1 MDTTND
7 AKSII
12 EAARAQI
19 EVKTL
24 ADGTQ
29 VAAVPQGFS
38 IQTLTKH
45 LPVASRIVAN
55 KSFHD
60 GDSLARYVQRYKDAD
75 SLLIASITASKVV
88 TLLDYH
94 SAEAPAAVDHS
105 ATWQVRHSDEFTEWS
120 KLNGRLTEQAEF
132 IRFLEEHV
140 SDIVSPDPASILE
153 LAKDFS
159 AMKSVKFQ
167 SAKRLDNG
175 DRNLQYVEET
185 GTKSGIEIPQKLTLS
200 MPIYY
205 GEEPVQFQAWF
216 RYRIADGGLTLGYE
230 FHRIEPVKQAAFKA
244 AVHRVAELAGL
255 DPFYGDA

>member
-1 MDTTND
+1 METNNN
-7 AKSII
+7 AEAII
-12 EAARAQI
+12 EAARQQI

-29 VAAVPQGFS
+29 IAAVPREFT

-45 LPVASRIVAN
+45 LPIPGRIVAA

-60 GDSLARYVQRYKDAD
+60 GDSLARYAQRYKGAD
-75 SLLIASITASKVV
+75 SLLVASIAASKVAV
-88 TLLDYH
+88 LLDYH
-94 SAEAPAAVDHS
+94 GAAAPQAVDHS
-105 ATWQVRHSDEFTEWS
+105 ATWAVRYSDEFTEWS
-120 KLNGRLTEQAEF
+120 RINGKLTEQGEF

-140 SDIVSPDPASILE
+140 GDIVSPDPASVLE

-175 DRNLQYVEET
+175 DRTLQYVEET
-185 GTKSGIEIPQKLTLS
+185 GTKSGIQVPQKLMLS

-205 GEEPVQFQAWF
+205 GEEPVRFEAWF
-216 RYRIADGGLTLGYE
+216 RYRIADGGLCLGYE
-230 FHRIEPVKQAAFKA
+230 FHRIEPVKQAAFRA
-244 AVHRVAELAGL
+244 AVHRVAENAGL
-255 DPFYGDA
+255 DPFYGDV